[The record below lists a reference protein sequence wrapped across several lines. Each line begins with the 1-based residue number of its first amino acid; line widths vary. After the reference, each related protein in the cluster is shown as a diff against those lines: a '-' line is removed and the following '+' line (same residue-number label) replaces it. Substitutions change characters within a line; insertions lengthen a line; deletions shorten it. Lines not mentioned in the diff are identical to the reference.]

1 MATAKISNQYDIL
14 DPRSAYPQPPFPRQ
28 PQNAPG
34 LAARMDPEPDHG
46 EKSYQGFGRMK
57 GRKALI
63 TGGDSGIGRAVAIAY
78 MREGASVAINYLE
91 EEQSDVQSLLD
102 LAKSEGGTIIP
113 MPGNLMEE
121 SFCVSLVK
129 NAAEQL
135 GGLDVVV
142 INAGKQVMQQS
153 IQDITTEQFDQTLKT
168 NCYAMFWLSKAALP
182 LMPPGA
188 SIINVTSVVG
198 YNPIAALLDYSSTKF
213 FIRGFTQALAKQA
226 LEQGIRVNAVAPG
239 PFWTPL
245 QSSGGQT
252 QDNLEEF
259 GSSFP
264 MGRPGQPAEIAST
277 FVFLATQESGFVTG
291 EIIGV
296 TGGSPI
302 S

>member
-91 EEQSDVQSLLD
+91 EEQSDVQSLID